1 MKKWMPLMAILFIL
15 NSCDSGITYPETEKI
30 PVVDTY
36 FDTQITDNYRWL
48 EDDLSSETAQWV
60 EQQNKTTFGF
70 LEKIPYRNQIQQ
82 KLEQVWDYE
91 KVGTPFDEGDYIYFY
106 KNDGLQDQYVLYRIN
121 EQEETEVFLDP
132 NTFSEDGTTSLA
144 GLSFSDNGQYAA
156 YAISEGGSDWRKI
169 IVIETETKQQI
180 GDTLQDIKFSGIDWK
195 LNDGF
200 FYSSYDKPDGSE
212 LSDLTDTHKL
222 FYHQIGQSQSQDP
235 VIFGEKENE
244 KHRYVGSAV
253 SEDGRYL
260 VIEAAKTTTGNKLFL
275 KDLTKD
281 SAPLVSMVDD
291 YQANSYLL
299 DSNGDTLYI
308 VTDLDAP
315 NRRLVEVDAQN
326 PHFYNWTDLIP
337 ETEHVLNVSTGANH
351 LFARYTIDVISRVY
365 LYDYQGNNLKEIEL
379 PGLGSASGFGGD
391 KEDEIVYY
399 SFTNYHT
406 PSSTYSYN
414 PSIDTSELYWSP
426 DIDFDPSEYTSQQ
439 VFYESADGTPIPM
452 MITHKKSLEYNGTNP
467 TILYGY
473 GGFNI
478 SLLPSFSITNAVWMD
493 LGGVYAVP
501 NIRGGGEYG
510 REWHSAGTKFNKQN
524 VFDDFIAAAEY
535 LITQDITSPDYL
547 AIRGGSNGGLL
558 VGAVMTQRPELMKVA
573 LPAVGV
579 LDMLRYH
586 KFTSGAGWAYD
597 FGTSEESQEM
607 FEYLLGYSPLHNL
620 RQGTNY
626 PATLITTA
634 DHDDR
639 VVPAHSFKFAAAL
652 QEKHDGD
659 HPVLIRIETDA
670 GHGAGTP
677 VSKRIE
683 QTADIFAFTLYNI
696 GIHDIA
702 AE

>member
-1 MKKWMPLMAILFIL
+1 MAILFIL

>member
-1 MKKWMPLMAILFIL
+1 MAILFIL

-36 FDTQITDNYRWL
+36 FDTQITDHYRWL

-91 KVGTPFDEGDYIYFY
+91 KVGTPFDEGDHIYFY

-281 SAPLVSMVDD
+281 STPLVSMVDD

-326 PHFYNWTDLIP
+326 P
-337 ETEHVLNVSTGANH
+337 
-351 LFARYTIDVISRVY
+351 
-365 LYDYQGNNLKEIEL
+365 
-379 PGLGSASGFGGD
+379 
-391 KEDEIVYY
+391 
-399 SFTNYHT
+399 
-406 PSSTYSYN
+406 
-414 PSIDTSELYWSP
+414 
-426 DIDFDPSEYTSQQ
+426 
-439 VFYESADGTPIPM
+439 
-452 MITHKKSLEYNGTNP
+452 
-467 TILYGY
+467 
-473 GGFNI
+473 
-478 SLLPSFSITNAVWMD
+478 
-493 LGGVYAVP
+493 
-501 NIRGGGEYG
+501 
-510 REWHSAGTKFNKQN
+510 
-524 VFDDFIAAAEY
+524 
-535 LITQDITSPDYL
+535 
-547 AIRGGSNGGLL
+547 
-558 VGAVMTQRPELMKVA
+558 
-573 LPAVGV
+573 
-579 LDMLRYH
+579 
-586 KFTSGAGWAYD
+586 
-597 FGTSEESQEM
+597 
-607 FEYLLGYSPLHNL
+607 
-620 RQGTNY
+620 
-626 PATLITTA
+626 
-634 DHDDR
+634 
-639 VVPAHSFKFAAAL
+639 
-652 QEKHDGD
+652 
-659 HPVLIRIETDA
+659 
-670 GHGAGTP
+670 
-677 VSKRIE
+677 
-683 QTADIFAFTLYNI
+683 
-696 GIHDIA
+696 
-702 AE
+702 